1 MKINLID
8 FGDNSYHFTINV
20 KVNNIDATFLIDT
33 GATNTV
39 IFKRFYEENFDKEI
53 SLHVSDIAA
62 SASGESME
70 TGSVTIDSIKIGNKE
85 VSNFKIGCMNMEHIE
100 NIYKMVKE
108 VAENISNDKNRTIF
122 AFISAII
129 DSKLVE
135 AALNKLSQFPL

>member
-39 IFKRFYEENFDKEI
+39 VFKRFYEENFDKEI
-53 SLHVSDIAA
+53 SLQKSDIAA

-70 TGSVTIDSIKIGNKE
+70 TGSVTIDSIKIENKE
-85 VSNFKIGCMNMEHIE
+85 VTNFKIGCMDMEHIE
-100 NIYKMVKE
+100 NIYKTTNKG
-108 VAENISNDKNRTIF
+108 NIDGMLGADLLYIF
-122 AFISAII
+122 KIT
-129 DSKLVE
+129 LN
-135 AALNKLSQFPL
+135 LNKLEFSF